1 MQTGMFYG
9 HCFEMLNNFTF
20 ELVFLS
26 ESNKT
31 MARVCEQ
38 RGRAGGRACV
48 PSLSP
53 AGMTGGVPG
62 HLVCTRTTF
71 RVVQGP

>member
-1 MQTGMFYG
+1 
-9 HCFEMLNNFTF
+9 MLNNFTF

-38 RGRAGGRACV
+38 RGSAGGRAR
-48 PSLSP
+48 
-53 AGMTGGVPG
+53 VPG
-62 HLVCTRTTF
+62 DDGRCAWPLGMHTHNI
-71 RVVQGP
+71 